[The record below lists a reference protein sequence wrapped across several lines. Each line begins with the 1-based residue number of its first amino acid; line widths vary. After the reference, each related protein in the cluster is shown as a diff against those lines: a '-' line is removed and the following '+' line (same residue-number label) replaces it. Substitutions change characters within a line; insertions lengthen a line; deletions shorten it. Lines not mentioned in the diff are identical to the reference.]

1 MSHTTAILVAEQPTV
16 LAVHQNDCSSNQRHQ
31 EQGDPASPDAEQQQH
46 TVSDLESSQTREPII
61 TGASACRS
69 QRSCRQDGR
78 PEDIANDQ
86 SRGDAGSCADAWG
99 RGRRRCGRDWSCR
112 LDRSIRAANPRR
124 SRCRAARR
132 LGRVVTDTARES
144 PSPHHNVGRTGRSR
158 LREGRPACCITGA
171 IRSAASKSA
180 I

>member
-86 SRGDAGSCADAWG
+86 SRGDAARALM
-99 RGRRRCGRDWSCR
+99 RGEGKAALWPR
-112 LDRSIRAANPRR
+112 LELPTRSIHPSCESSPVSMPRCPKIGPSRHRHCKGKSFTASQCREDRAIA
-124 SRCRAARR
+124 
-132 LGRVVTDTARES
+132 
-144 PSPHHNVGRTGRSR
+144 
-158 LREGRPACCITGA
+158 PA
-171 IRSAASKSA
+171 
-180 I
+180 